1 LQARPVAP
9 AKQLQQDEHPLVR
22 TQGGEQSNLIVQ
34 RALQKLQPAWGSRRW
49 LDYALQEGIRY
60 LVDS

>member
-34 RALQKLQPAWGSRRW
+34 RALQNFTRMGVAAVAGLCASRG
-49 LDYALQEGIRY
+49 YSVSG
-60 LVDS
+60 